1 MIFIT
6 YMVNFLLCLTLKI
19 ACFSTMKTWKQL
31 GILLTSHFEN
41 KRKRKKGGTHQ
52 SQPGMLLLTIL
63 IALKKNEMW
72 ICFILYLRLAS
83 VWKEKK
89 KDFLWREKSDKNH
102 DGILKITLKTTFWL
116 WYFFFQVVRKE
127 GEEEFTLLSVI
138 FHTFQCC
145 PPDCDN

>member
-1 MIFIT
+1 
-6 YMVNFLLCLTLKI
+6 
-19 ACFSTMKTWKQL
+19 
-31 GILLTSHFEN
+31 
-41 KRKRKKGGTHQ
+41 
-52 SQPGMLLLTIL
+52 MLLLTIL

-138 FHTFQCC
+138 FHTF
-145 PPDCDN
+145 

>member
-1 MIFIT
+1 
-6 YMVNFLLCLTLKI
+6 
-19 ACFSTMKTWKQL
+19 MKKKK
-31 GILLTSHFEN
+31 E
-41 KRKRKKGGTHQ
+41 RKKGGTHQ
-52 SQPGMLLLTIL
+52 SQSGMFLLTIL

-116 WYFFFQVVRKE
+116 WYFFFFQVVRKE

-138 FHTFQCC
+138 LHTF
-145 PPDCDN
+145 